1 MSNIGTT
8 LLIESVAEAMKEW
21 ESRSKVDWTRQPH
34 ESVKLLRSADK
45 RGAAG
50 ENFVKKL
57 LEKNGIAPVIWH
69 RRKSAQ
75 GDLPYDLEAGQDK
88 YKLEVK
94 LATLGSTGKNFQHE
108 RITKTGFDILILVDI
123 TPSEIYVTAIPKNL
137 LDYRAGRGMHHRT
150 NSGDYK
156 FDLTLE
162 QLRSGEVKKGCKPPH
177 WNNCRRI
184 ETPADFLQ
192 IYENAVARLRRRM
205 R

>member
-45 RGAAG
+45 RGASG

-75 GDLPYDLEAGQDK
+75 IQAGS
-88 YKLEVK
+88 EVDDSWQHREEF
-94 LATLGSTGKNFQHE
+94 STRTDHKN
-108 RITKTGFDILILVDI
+108 RV
-123 TPSEIYVTAIPKNL
+123 
-137 LDYRAGRGMHHRT
+137 
-150 NSGDYK
+150 
-156 FDLTLE
+156 
-162 QLRSGEVKKGCKPPH
+162 
-177 WNNCRRI
+177 
-184 ETPADFLQ
+184 
-192 IYENAVARLRRRM
+192 
-205 R
+205 